1 MINPFQNISTKNQK
15 KLLWLLES
23 KTRHFTENLS
33 VLEDYIDERIIG
45 IVKAGSVQ
53 IQRTT
58 NTGNTSIIE
67 EIGPYEIFST
77 NINLY
82 GDEIDAICVEEADI
96 ILIDYDYIIEN
107 INNDKQYFN
116 QFIKNLFMI
125 INDKIIEKNE
135 RIEILSKK
143 SIRNKLLT
151 FFDLEYKK
159 RGSKYIYL
167 PYNFKDLAEY
177 LAIDR
182 AAMSRE
188 LGYLRDEGFIETKS
202 KRITLLNQRY
212 NR

>member
-1 MINPFQNISTKNQK
+1 MDVQ
-15 KLLWLLES
+15 
-23 KTRHFTENLS
+23 
-33 VLEDYIDERIIG
+33 RI
-45 IVKAGSVQ
+45 
-53 IQRTT
+53 
-58 NTGNTSIIE
+58 
-67 EIGPYEIFST
+67 
-77 NINLY
+77 
-82 GDEIDAICVEEADI
+82 
-96 ILIDYDYIIEN
+96 
-107 INNDKQYFN
+107 
-116 QFIKNLFMI
+116 
-125 INDKIIEKNE
+125 KNE

-143 SIRNKLLT
+143 SIRNKILT

>member
-1 MINPFQNISTKNQK
+1 MNVVDS
-15 KLLWLLES
+15 E
-23 KTRHFTENLS
+23 
-33 VLEDYIDERIIG
+33 
-45 IVKAGSVQ
+45 IV
-53 IQRTT
+53 
-58 NTGNTSIIE
+58 TSILLKHNYQLTDI
-67 EIGPYEIFST
+67 I
-77 NINLY
+77 
-82 GDEIDAICVEEADI
+82 EEADI